1 MKRSIKDYKF
11 YFKSILLIFGLNGLI
26 YFLIKFLISDYNLIS
41 LPIDGKIPFIQEF
54 IYIYMIWYPFLIVSY
69 FFLFKYNKD
78 KYIRS
83 IITICLSLPVLYLC
97 FILYPTTVSR
107 PVVDSYNSITTFI
120 TYTVFK
126 VDTPVNCFPSGHC
139 LLCFILLFSVLFDEK
154 LTKWFRVI
162 CIFINILIIIST
174 LFTKQHVIIDV
185 IGAFVLAFI
194 MYYII
199 SNLSRLDGIK
209 NKLKRRI

>member
-26 YFLIKFLISDYNLIS
+26 YFLIKLLISDYNLIS

-154 LTKWFRVI
+154 LTKCFRVI